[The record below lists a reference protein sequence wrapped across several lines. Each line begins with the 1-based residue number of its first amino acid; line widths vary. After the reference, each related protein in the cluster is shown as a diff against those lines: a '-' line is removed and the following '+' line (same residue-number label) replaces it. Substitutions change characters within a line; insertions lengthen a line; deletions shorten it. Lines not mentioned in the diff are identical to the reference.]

1 MNVYLMYS
9 SWNTLEYH
17 WCGDNLW
24 EAFLSGDVLYVSGG
38 LVDNTFELWNLNV
51 YLYLFTALLLKDI
64 YSLKMFTTTNLSL
77 QKQIVKKKL
86 TVERRM
92 IFFNAKINFFDEVH
106 VHVREVKWFRSRGI
120 HHGQITCI
128 LILLF
133 NTCVLILIP
142 TLIFQISTL
151 LE

>member
-1 MNVYLMYS
+1 
-9 SWNTLEYH
+9 
-17 WCGDNLW
+17 
-24 EAFLSGDVLYVSGG
+24 
-38 LVDNTFELWNLNV
+38 
-51 YLYLFTALLLKDI
+51 
-64 YSLKMFTTTNLSL
+64 MFTTTNLSL
-77 QKQIVKKKL
+77 QKQIVKKKKL

-106 VHVREVKWFRSRGI
+106 VCEVKWFRSRGI

-133 NTCVLILIP
+133 NTCVLTLIP
-142 TLIFQISTL
+142 TLIFQLSTL